1 MKKYLLTFIAVVFAT
16 AMMAQDK
23 NVFQG
28 KFKNEELK
36 ISLNINFQEKNVKVP
51 GQEIFGDVE
60 GYMDSS
66 QCTHVWVIVSSE
78 VEGNTAV
85 IEMVN
90 NYGSEDFSALLT
102 LDADGSL
109 TYKHLKVSTVK
120 VPVTRKWQ
128 KIPQKVTFRPAG
140 H

>member
-66 QCTHVWVIVSSE
+66 QW
-78 VEGNTAV
+78 EGIIHIPFA
-85 IEMVN
+85 
-90 NYGSEDFSALLT
+90 DF
-102 LDADGSL
+102 
-109 TYKHLKVSTVK
+109 LKK
-120 VPVTRKWQ
+120 GFAK
-128 KIPQKVTFRPAG
+128 
-140 H
+140 